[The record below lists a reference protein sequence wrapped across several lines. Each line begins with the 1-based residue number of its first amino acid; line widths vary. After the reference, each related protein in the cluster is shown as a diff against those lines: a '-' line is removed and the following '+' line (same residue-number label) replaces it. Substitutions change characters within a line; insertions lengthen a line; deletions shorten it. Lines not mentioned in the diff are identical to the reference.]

1 MNKKTFIELF
11 IQAREESIGSN
22 SNSHTD
28 ENDVYDTYIDLI
40 KQMSD
45 STTARTHMERMS
57 EMTTSERLR
66 WRMCLSEQ
74 GIEMTPRQVD
84 EYIVILD
91 LALFFND
98 FDD

>member
-22 SNSHTD
+22 SNSQTD
-28 ENDVYDTYIDLI
+28 EDDVYDTYIDLV

-45 STTARTHMERMS
+45 SNTARTHMERMS